1 MTTQTSRPDATGVIT
16 TPRGTKRR
24 AASSAQA
31 QPRKVAGVVAL
42 YGVLGIL
49 ILLPVALVV
58 LSALTSET
66 PRPGNIS
73 LSNFTLSNFSTVF
86 GTGAMR
92 AAGNSLIVG
101 IGGSAV
107 ALLCG
112 GFLAF
117 VTARTNAPARKFL
130 YFAGLMPMFLPSFV
144 GALAWG
150 LLGGP
155 NAGLL
160 NILARDLGLAPFMN
174 IYTLPGLIVLLGI
187 YYAPYAFLL
196 IHASFSLM
204 NPDLEE
210 SARVHGATPG
220 QVLRRVTFPLATP
233 AILGAAILI
242 FTLTVE
248 NFPVAQMIGSA
259 GGLDTLPTY
268 IFRLMN
274 SAPSRGNEAAAVA
287 IALVVVV
294 LIVTA
299 IQRRVISKRTFTTV
313 SGKGLKPAKVDLGW
327 FRVPALILGILYF
340 VVTAV
345 LPIGAL
351 IFVAMHDSPYVASVI
366 GSIQAGNLNFN
377 AFVDVLANSTVHK
390 ATMNSLVVSISA
402 AVIGTVLAFIVSYVV
417 NRTRVPGRAGL
428 GYISMIPLAVPA
440 IVLGLG
446 LLWTWLLIPL
456 PVYGTLVVM
465 VIAFTAAQ
473 MPQGFQG
480 ASAGILQIHQD
491 LEDSAVM
498 HGANRIRAIWRVTV
512 PLLRVPLTS
521 TFLLLLMLSMRELT
535 VPLFLFTTDTRLL
548 SIVIFD
554 NYENGILQSSAAT
567 SVLYCVLIFLLAWL
581 ARRFGEE
588 RQRKS

>member
-1 MTTQTSRPDATGVIT
+1 MTTHTSPPDATGVIT
-16 TPRGTKRR
+16 TPRGSKRR
-24 AASSAQA
+24 PASSAQA
-31 QPRKVAGVVAL
+31 QPRKVAGIVAL

-58 LSALTSET
+58 LSAFTSET

-73 LSNFTLSNFSTVF
+73 LSNFTLSNFGTVF
-86 GTGAMR
+86 GPGAMR
-92 AAGNSLIVG
+92 AAGNSLLVG
-101 IGGSAV
+101 LGGSAV

-130 YFAGLMPMFLPSFV
+130 YFAGLVPMFLPSFV

-160 NILARDLGLAPFMN
+160 NILARDLGFAPFMN

-287 IALVVVV
+287 IALVLVV

-299 IQRRVISKRTFTTV
+299 LQRRVISKRTFTTV

-327 FRVPALILGILYF
+327 FRVPALILGVLYF
-340 VVTAV
+340 VITAV

-351 IFVAMHDSPYVASVI
+351 LFVAMHDSPYVASVI

-377 AFVDVLANSTVHK
+377 AFAEVLTNPTAHK

-402 AVIGTVLAFIVSYVV
+402 AVIGTVIAFIVSYVV

-588 RQRKS
+588 RQRTS

>member
-1 MTTQTSRPDATGVIT
+1 MSGQATPSDATGVIIT
-16 TPRGTKRR
+16 RRGSRR
-24 AASSAQA
+24 RPASSAQA
-31 QPRKVAGVVAL
+31 QPRKIAGVIAL

-58 LSALTSET
+58 LSAFTTET

-73 LSNFTLSNFSTVF
+73 LSNFTLSNFATVF
-86 GTGAMR
+86 GPGAMR

-101 IGGSAV
+101 IGGSVV

-117 VTARTNAPARKFL
+117 VTARTNAPARRFL
-130 YFAGLMPMFLPSFV
+130 YFAGLVPMFLPSFV

-160 NILARDLGLAPFMN
+160 NILARDLGFAPFMN
-174 IYTLPGLIVLLGI
+174 IYTLPGLIMLLGI

-233 AILGAAILI
+233 AILGSAILI

-287 IALVVVV
+287 IALVLVV

-299 IQRRVISKRTFTTV
+299 IQRRVVSKRTFTTV

-327 FRVPALILGILYF
+327 FRIPSLVLGIIYF
-340 VVTAV
+340 VITAV

-351 IFVAMHDSPYVASVI
+351 LFVAMHDSPYVGSVI
-366 GSIQAGNLNFN
+366 GSIQSGALNLD
-377 AFVDVLANSTVHK
+377 AFVEVLKNPTAHK

-402 AVIGTVLAFIVSYVV
+402 ALIGTVLAFIVSYVV
-417 NRTRVPGRAGL
+417 NRSRIPGRAGL

-480 ASAGILQIHQD
+480 ASSGILQIHQD

-498 HGANRIRAIWRVTV
+498 HGANRIRAIWRITV

-548 SIVIFD
+548 SILIFD
-554 NYENGILQSSAAT
+554 NYENGILQASAAT

-581 ARRFGEE
+581 ARRFGED
-588 RQRKS
+588 RQRKV

>member
-1 MTTQTSRPDATGVIT
+1 MTIQTSPSDATGVIT
-16 TPRGTKRR
+16 TPRGVKTRG
-24 AASSAQA
+24 ASSAQA
-31 QPRKVAGVVAL
+31 QPRKVAGIVAL

-287 IALVVVV
+287 IALVAVV

-327 FRVPALILGILYF
+327 FRIPALILGALYF

-351 IFVAMHDSPYVASVI
+351 IFVAMHDSPYVASVV

-377 AFVDVLANSTVHK
+377 AFADVLTNSTVHK
-390 ATMNSLVVSISA
+390 ATTNSLVVSISA

-417 NRTRVPGRAGL
+417 NRTRIPGRAGL

-498 HGANRIRAIWRVTV
+498 HGANRVRAIWRVTV

-588 RQRKS
+588 RQRTS

>member
-1 MTTQTSRPDATGVIT
+1 MTMQTSPSDATGVIT
-16 TPRGTKRR
+16 TPRGVKTRG
-24 AASSAQA
+24 ASSAQA
-31 QPRKVAGVVAL
+31 QPRKVAGIVAL

-287 IALVVVV
+287 IALVAVV

-327 FRVPALILGILYF
+327 FRIPALILGALYF

-351 IFVAMHDSPYVASVI
+351 IFVAMHDSPYVASVV

-377 AFVDVLANSTVHK
+377 AFADVLTNSTVHK
-390 ATMNSLVVSISA
+390 ATTNSLVVSISA

-417 NRTRVPGRAGL
+417 NRTRIPGRAGL

-498 HGANRIRAIWRVTV
+498 HGANRVRAIWRVTV

-588 RQRKS
+588 RQRTS

>member
-1 MTTQTSRPDATGVIT
+1 MTTAPPAPLETGVISAGRGRKPAPSHFR
-16 TPRGTKRR
+16 PRRI
-24 AASSAQA
+24 
-31 QPRKVAGVVAL
+31 AGVAAL
-42 YGVLGIL
+42 YGVLAIL
-49 ILLPVALVV
+49 ILMPVALVV
-58 LSALTSET
+58 ISAFTTST
-66 PRPGNIS
+66 PRPGNIDLTS
-73 LSNFTLSNFSTVF
+73 LTLENFAAVFSP
-86 GTGAMR
+86 GALR
-92 AAGNSLIVG
+92 AAGNSLLVG
-101 IGGSAV
+101 LGASAV
-107 ALLCG
+107 ALVCG

-117 VTARTNAPARKFL
+117 VTARSNAPARRFL
-130 YFAGLMPMFLPSFV
+130 YFVGLVPMFLPSFV

-160 NILARDLGLAPFMN
+160 NILARDLGLGQIVN
-174 IYTLPGLIVLLGI
+174 IYSLPGLIGVLGI

-210 SARVHGATPG
+210 AARVHGATPA

-233 AILGAAILI
+233 AILGSAILI
-242 FTLTVE
+242 FVLTVE

-259 GGLDTLPTY
+259 SGLDTLPTY

-294 LIVTA
+294 LVVTA
-299 IQRRVISKRTFTTV
+299 IQRRIVSKRTFTTV
-313 SGKGLKPAKVDLGW
+313 SGKGLKLAKVDLGW
-327 FRVPALILGILYF
+327 FRVPSLILGIVYF
-340 VVTAV
+340 VVTTV
-345 LPIGAL
+345 LPLLAL
-351 IFVAMHDSPYVASVI
+351 LFVAMHDSPYVGSVTEALT
-366 GSIQAGNLNFN
+366 AGRLNLD
-377 AFVDVLANSTVHK
+377 AFVEVVTDPTVHR
-390 ATMNSLVVSISA
+390 ATVNSVAVGIA
-402 AVIGTVLAFIVSYVV
+402 AALIGTVLAFIVSYVV
-417 NRTRVPGRAGL
+417 NRTKTPGRAGL

-456 PVYGTLVVM
+456 PIYGTLTVM
-465 VIAFTAAQ
+465 VIAFVAAQ

-480 ASAGILQIHQD
+480 ASSGILQIHAD

-498 HGANRIRAIWRVTV
+498 HGASRTRAIWKITA

-554 NYENGILQSSAAT
+554 DFENGILQSSAAT
-567 SVLYCVLIFLLAWL
+567 SVLYCALIFLLAYL
-581 ARRFGEE
+581 ARRFGADAPKEG
-588 RQRKS
+588 